1 MHTEDAWRQWLAREA
16 SRFCTCASEADDL
29 VQDCLYAFYR
39 RFHFYPWQH
48 PMEPGEHRSARAW
61 CLCKLQS
68 LARDRAKQPY
78 RRQELQLL
86 DTEIGEYLAVD
97 NPEEAWLQQIALEQ
111 FIASLPAYLQKVAV
125 LYNQGYD
132 YAEIA
137 QALHKSVGVVGQ
149 YLQRI
154 KRLGR
159 EFFGI
164 EVNKSAVSVVNRNG
178 SPEAGYS
185 KSPTEEVSDEAT
197 EGIADECAGVDDSE
211 PGGAADDACRSRRV
225 ERGGG
230 EVSCWQA
237 LCPAKVVVALE
248 APCL

>member
-1 MHTEDAWRQWLAREA
+1 
-16 SRFCTCASEADDL
+16 
-29 VQDCLYAFYR
+29 
-39 RFHFYPWQH
+39 
-48 PMEPGEHRSARAW
+48 
-61 CLCKLQS
+61 LQS